1 MKKAL
6 FITYQFPP
14 ISGAASQRHLRF
26 INKLNNF
33 SWEPVVLT
41 VDSKCITEYY
51 SIDSSLLTSDVYK
64 ILRIYAKSFN
74 PMEYVLT
81 LKKKYHNNV
90 SFTSSI
96 NPDIYDGSKPRKIN
110 KIQIF
115 KDFIVSLFRIPDMMN
130 GWIFF
135 AFLKGL
141 LAFRR
146 YKYQVIYASG
156 GPWSSLL
163 VGYLLSSFMGTPLI
177 CDFRDPWI
185 RNPYRTKK
193 SRQIEK
199 LETFLEKIVVKKASY
214 VIANTERLLSD
225 FREHYRSQPSDKFV
239 HISNG
244 FDQSQFGAI
253 LSIKSGQNTKIVVRH
268 VGSLYG
274 PRAPVFLLQA
284 VSQLKKTGILSESNF
299 SLEFIGKVN
308 NACLSQDSLK
318 KFEIEDLVKMIP
330 PVTHAEAIQAIQS
343 SDALL
348 IVQPDTALQIPG
360 KLFEYIAASKPVIA
374 LACPG
379 ATADLVKVEKLGMVA
394 DPEDINGIKKI
405 IIQLLED
412 KKNNTLS
419 SVFGC
424 EDPMKFESNNL
435 TCKLTELFNRAIN
448 DYE

>member
-26 INKLNNF
+26 INKLSNY

-51 SIDSSLLTSDVYK
+51 SIDNSLLTNDIYK

-81 LKKKYHNNV
+81 LKKKYQNK
-90 SFTSSI
+90 TSSTLSDNSEI
-96 NPDIYDGSKPRKIN
+96 NDGSKPRKIN

-115 KDFIVSLFRIPDMMN
+115 KDFIVGLFRIPDMMN

-146 YKYQVIYASG
+146 YKCQVIYASG

-163 VGYLLSSFMGTPLI
+163 VGYLLSSFTGTPLI

-199 LETFLEKIVVKKASY
+199 LETFVDKKASH

-225 FREHYRSQPSDKFV
+225 FREHYRSQPADKFV

-244 FDQSQFGAI
+244 FDQSQFGTVPA
-253 LSIKSGQNTKIVVRH
+253 IKSGQNTKVVVRH

-284 VSQLKKTGILSESNF
+284 ISQLK
-299 SLEFIGKVN
+299 
-308 NACLSQDSLK
+308 
-318 KFEIEDLVKMIP
+318 
-330 PVTHAEAIQAIQS
+330 
-343 SDALL
+343 
-348 IVQPDTALQIPG
+348 
-360 KLFEYIAASKPVIA
+360 
-374 LACPG
+374 
-379 ATADLVKVEKLGMVA
+379 
-394 DPEDINGIKKI
+394 
-405 IIQLLED
+405 
-412 KKNNTLS
+412 
-419 SVFGC
+419 
-424 EDPMKFESNNL
+424 
-435 TCKLTELFNRAIN
+435 
-448 DYE
+448 